1 MSSEHGSPTLA
12 GIPQIPQVSTSGELP
27 EAPTPAGIPQI
38 PRSPHEKTL
47 NLRLCFELEAVAEAY
62 EERAAI
68 LEFDAGMSRQDAE
81 HLARRLTGY
90 EGA

>member
-1 MSSEHGSPTLA
+1 MGRLLSQGFHRFHKSPRVVSCPKRLL
-12 GIPQIPQVSTSGELP
+12 PQGFHRFHALHTK
-27 EAPTPAGIPQI
+27 
-38 PRSPHEKTL
+38 KTL

>member
-1 MSSEHGSPTLA
+1 MSVEHGSPTLA

-68 LEFDAGMSRQDAE
+68 LEFDAGD
-81 HLARRLTGY
+81 
-90 EGA
+90 

>member
-1 MSSEHGSPTLA
+1 MDRHKTVVSIFAVLIIIMIAGEAMIYVVNPYNFSSDVISDGGDARYEVESSGSA
-12 GIPQIPQVSTSGELP
+12 RFQ
-27 EAPTPAGIPQI
+27 
-38 PRSPHEKTL
+38 
-47 NLRLCFELEAVAEAY
+47 
-62 EERAAI
+62 I

>member
-1 MSSEHGSPTLA
+1 MSAEHGSPTLA
-12 GIPQIPQVSTSGELP
+12 GIPQIPQVSTSGGFP

-47 NLRLCFELEAVAEAY
+47 NLRLCFELEAVSEAY

>member
-1 MSSEHGSPTLA
+1 MSAEHGSPTLA

-27 EAPTPAGIPQI
+27 EAPTPAGI

>member
-1 MSSEHGSPTLA
+1 MSAEHGSPTLA
-12 GIPQIPQVSTSGELP
+12 GIPQIPQVSTSGELL
-27 EAPTPAGIPQI
+27 EAPTPAGIPRI
-38 PRSPHEKTL
+38 PHSPHEKTL

>member
-1 MSSEHGSPTLA
+1 MDRLLSQGFHSFHKP
-12 GIPQIPQVSTSGELP
+12 PQVSNCLKRLLLQGFHRF
-27 EAPTPAGIPQI
+27 PAL
-38 PRSPHEKTL
+38 HAKKTL

>member
-1 MSSEHGSPTLA
+1 MSAEHGLPTLA
-12 GIPQIPQVSTSGELP
+12 EFPRRPR
-27 EAPTPAGIPQI
+27 APTSAELLESTTPARI
-38 PRSPHEKTL
+38 PRNPRAPREKTL

-68 LEFDAGMSRQDAE
+68 LEFDEGMNRQDAE

>member
-1 MSSEHGSPTLA
+1 MSAEHGLLTLA
-12 GIPQIPQVSTSGELP
+12 GLPQIPQVSTSGELP
-27 EAPTPAGIPQI
+27 ETPTPAGIPQF